1 MIRKAIIL
9 LAPLLLLG
17 LVEFAF
23 RLGVWE
29 PVAAR
34 YSHAGISVSVKRQL
48 LDPELKRVD
57 FVTLGS
63 SRPLYGLDHAKL
75 AALAKEHGLV
85 HADLS
90 MAGSHWMTIRSLSEW
105 LHQNHPELRGGIIA
119 LADQDFAFSGNG
131 SYELGIVQPFR
142 RLGDSSMVND
152 HVPFD
157 WHDIDT
163 YGVYSAMFEW
173 RQDVQNL
180 FAHPSRLARIKG
192 NLRGD
197 WNAGRLFANLD
208 SLGDMCGQNYKID
221 APCSSLRKSPDSS
234 VDLEQQCN
242 QIVSVSNA
250 RPDFSS
256 LLETRPL
263 PDFMQRNRTQIQSLL
278 RSMQWSTPPIVIL
291 MPVPEFTRANPKSS
305 GLHQWALE
313 ILQPLVDAGEIRLI
327 DATGFFADMEFDE
340 CHYFFDFYHQN
351 AKGRAAFSDWL
362 LPRIEPLL
370 YQNPD

>member
-9 LAPLLLLG
+9 ISPLLLLG
-17 LVEFAF
+17 LVELAF

-29 PVAAR
+29 PVATR
-34 YSHAGISVSVKRQL
+34 YSHAGISISVKRQL
-48 LDPELKRVD
+48 LDPELQRVD
-57 FVTLGS
+57 FVTMGS
-63 SRPLYGLDHAKL
+63 SRPLYGLDHVKL
-75 AALAKEHGLV
+75 AALAKDHGYV
-85 HADLS
+85 HANLS
-90 MAGSHWMTIRSLSEW
+90 MAGSHWLTIGSLTEW

-142 RLGDSSMVND
+142 RLGDISMVND

-157 WHDIDT
+157 WHDINT

-180 FAHPSRLARIKG
+180 LAHPARVSSIMG

-208 SLGDMCGQNYKID
+208 SQGNMCGQSYNID
-221 APCSSLRKSPDSS
+221 APCSNLRKSVDRT

-242 QIVSVSNA
+242 QIVTVGNG
-250 RPDFSS
+250 RPDFGS
-256 LLETRPL
+256 LLENRPL
-263 PDFMQRNRTQIQSLL
+263 PDFMQRNRTQIQSRL
-278 RSMQWSTPPIVIL
+278 RSMQWSIPPIVIL

-305 GLHQWALE
+305 GLHRWALE
-313 ILQPLVDAGEIRLI
+313 ILQPLVDTGEIHLI
-327 DATGFFADMEFDE
+327 DATEFFADREFDE

-351 AKGRAAFSDWL
+351 AKGRTTFSNWL
-362 LPRIEPLL
+362 LPQIEPLL
-370 YQNPD
+370 YPNPR